1 MQFAL
6 QVPGRGAVAG
16 SLLYY
21 PFENEAETLPMEDTG
36 AQHAHV
42 TTYNLTQARAPGSP
56 VPCALVRRRNLRG
69 QYACVDTLAVKVFC
83 RNVGRTGL

>member
-21 PFENEAETLPMEDTG
+21 PFENEAETLPLEDPG
-36 AQHAHV
+36 AQHAHI
-42 TTYNLTQARAPGSP
+42 TTYNLTQARPRGPWRGACAHNTYKLTQARPRAP
-56 VPCALVRRRNLRG
+56 RRA
-69 QYACVDTLAVKVFC
+69 ACTHYDLQPNA
-83 RNVGRTGL
+83 G